1 MTVLRLLISMELYIN
16 QRHNILSKTRDSS
29 LNSSSNALYARSV
42 FNFIL
47 GTRDKE
53 KARLKRVRRPP
64 LLRLLT
70 GGRKAKV
77 SVVEVLFVWRED
89 LRQACCGGRDK
100 LSRCLSFKSLPQVSH
115 GFGADQ

>member
-16 QRHNILSKTRDSS
+16 QRDTIASPKTRDSS
-29 LNSSSNALYARSV
+29 LNSSNALYARSA
-42 FNFIL
+42 FNFI
-47 GTRDKE
+47 TETHDKE
-53 KARLKRVRRPP
+53 KARLKRVRRPR

-77 SVVEVLFVWRED
+77 SVAEVLFVWKED
-89 LRQACCGGRDK
+89 LRQACSGGRDK